1 MVKAI
6 VNISNDANR
15 VLNIIKAEYGL
26 RDKSQAIDKMAEDYE
41 ELVFEPK
48 VKASYLRK
56 LKKIQKEPLIDVGTI
71 DDFDRRF
78 HIKTKK

>member
-6 VNISNDANR
+6 VTITDNTNR

-26 RDKSQAIDKMAEDYE
+26 NDKSEAIDVMAKEYE

-48 VKASYLRK
+48 VKPSYLRK
-56 LKKIQKEPLIDVGTI
+56 LKKIQKEPLVNIGTLN
-71 DDFDRRF
+71 DFR
-78 HIKTKK
+78 KKYDLD

>member
-6 VNISNDANR
+6 VTINDEANR

-26 RDKSQAIDKMAEDYE
+26 KDKSQAINKLAKEYE

-48 VKASYLRK
+48 IKDSYLKK
-56 LKKIQKEPLIDVGTI
+56 LKKISKEKTTYIGSLE
-71 DDFDRRF
+71 DF
-78 HIKTKK
+78 KKRYPI